1 MADIASSLSIKG
13 ELSHQSVEDSSTP
26 DQKTSSRIIT
36 ISLSF
41 DLVVKLTKPILIL
54 CSLFCPKQPSPEDH
68 PDIPY
73 SEHNVD
79 TRSSCSDHHTSCP
92 SSDQNIPA
100 AMSTIE
106 NKSIDTTLTGI
117 AAILNPLDNNE
128 ILEFY
133 TTAYRNLGMKT
144 EAADNLNSD
153 GLKLG
158 EYQPPSTPGVGW
170 DLGPLLPGTPL
181 VVLKYKSQIR
191 VYGIS
196 KYYNKKKENVVL
208 SVSPSTAGLDI
219 TTNINALAGTGD
231 GQKRGWLYELEDKPI
246 GRTVK
251 EYSLEGDGSK
261 VGKAKDVPLDGVGKN
276 SNISA
281 FYHKKGDRRY
291 VVYQGSDN
299 YTLRWKPLSSKAGE
313 GDLFPVSFVGTTA
326 MKRNTLQGW
335 TTHAGCA
342 IEDTAFLFYVGSETL
357 TAQGVKE
364 EYSKLY
370 VIRTDF
376 KSSGQ
381 ETPEDL
387 NLDVL
392 KNGAL
397 SLVPTVNKEGTYD
410 IVVFYMGAGD
420 GDNRLLSNYVYP
432 TDIPAPV
439 KT

>member
-1 MADIASSLSIKG
+1 
-13 ELSHQSVEDSSTP
+13 
-26 DQKTSSRIIT
+26 
-36 ISLSF
+36 
-41 DLVVKLTKPILIL
+41 
-54 CSLFCPKQPSPEDH
+54 
-68 PDIPY
+68 
-73 SEHNVD
+73 
-79 TRSSCSDHHTSCP
+79 
-92 SSDQNIPA
+92 
-100 AMSTIE
+100 MSTIVD
-106 NKSIDTTLTGI
+106 NQCDDTTLTGI

-144 EAADNLNSD
+144 ETTGNLSSE

-158 EYQPPSTPGVGW
+158 EYQPPTTPGVGW

-181 VVLKYKSQIR
+181 VVLKYKNQIR

-196 KYYNKKKENVVL
+196 KYTKRKENVVL
-208 SVSPSTAGLDI
+208 SVSPSTAGLDL
-219 TTNINALAGTGD
+219 TTKINALAGTGD
-231 GQKRGWLYELEDKPI
+231 GKKQGWLYELEDKPI

-261 VGKAKDVPLDGVGKN
+261 VGKARDVPLDGVGKQ
-276 SNISA
+276 SSISA
-281 FYHKKGDRRY
+281 FYHKKSDRRY

-326 MKRNTLQGW
+326 LKSNTLQGW

-357 TAQGVKE
+357 TAQGVNE
-364 EYSKLY
+364 EISNLY
-370 VIRTDF
+370 VIRADF
-376 KSSGQ
+376 KSAGQ
-381 ETPEDL
+381 EKPEDL
-387 NLDVL
+387 NLAVL

-397 SLVPTVNKEGTYD
+397 SLVPTVNENGTYD

-420 GDNRLLSNYVYP
+420 GNNRLLSNYVYS

-439 KT
+439 KA